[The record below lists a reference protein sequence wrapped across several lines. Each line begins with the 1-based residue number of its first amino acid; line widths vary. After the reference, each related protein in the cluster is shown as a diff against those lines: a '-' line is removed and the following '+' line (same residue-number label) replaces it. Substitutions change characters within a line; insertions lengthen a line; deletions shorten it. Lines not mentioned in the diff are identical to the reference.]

1 MKVLGIS
8 MGRKNERCDIY
19 CKQALMG
26 VEAAAKASG
35 KDIEVEFINTVTLD
49 IGQCRGCGACSKAP
63 DGRIR
68 CILKDDYLMLEE
80 KILDADGILI
90 AAPVYSVGIVGQLK
104 NLTDRFGAAHDRAS
118 MIDEQEKRKAD
129 GRPLLDE
136 RYFKDRWVSYISVG
150 GAWTPDWTGL
160 GLPMMHLFSCSQ
172 AMKVVG
178 QINAND
184 QGRKTS
190 PFLDPPMME
199 DVFRLGENLAAN
211 LGVPYD
217 ETVWFGEEGIEGGH
231 MKIVFPE
238 EQVKRARNTIVGLNE
253 HHSEIG
259 EMMRICIPILM
270 EKKEFLDGKKKEY
283 AAYKPTWK

>member
-1 MKVLGIS
+1 
-8 MGRKNERCDIY
+8 
-19 CKQALMG
+19 
-26 VEAAAKASG
+26 
-35 KDIEVEFINTVTLD
+35 
-49 IGQCRGCGACSKAP
+49 
-63 DGRIR
+63 
-68 CILKDDYLMLEE
+68 
-80 KILDADGILI
+80 
-90 AAPVYSVGIVGQLK
+90 
-104 NLTDRFGAAHDRAS
+104 

-150 GAWTPDWTGL
+150 GAWTPDWTGM

-190 PFLDPPMME
+190 PFLDPPMMD
-199 DVFRLGENLAAN
+199 DVFKLGENLANN

-217 ETVWFGEEGIEGGH
+217 DTTWFGEEGTCPVCHLNLMTVDGTDTVTCAVCGSHGKVAMENGK
-231 MKIVFPE
+231 MKIVFPPAE
-238 EQVKRARNTIVGLNE
+238 IKRARNTIIGLSE

-259 EMMRICIPILM
+259 EMMRICIPLLT

-283 AAYKPTWK
+283 AAYKPVWK

>member
-1 MKVLGIS
+1 MSICLVYPV
-8 MGRKNERCDIY
+8 C
-19 CKQALMG
+19 
-26 VEAAAKASG
+26 
-35 KDIEVEFINTVTLD
+35 
-49 IGQCRGCGACSKAP
+49 
-63 DGRIR
+63 RIR

-118 MIDEQEKRKAD
+118 MIDEQEKRRAD

-199 DVFRLGENLAAN
+199 DVFKLGENLAGN

-217 ETVWFGEEGIEGGH
+217 ETVWFGEEGTCPVCHLNLMTVDGTDTVTCAVCGSKGKTTIEGGH